1 MQLPEYAHQV
11 QEQIRAAAALGDER
25 TQQVAGSL
33 AGAADAAVRLAVLS
47 AVTAA
52 ADEITA
58 ALAEADLPGSPTV
71 TVALDGDDVRV
82 QVAVS
87 TPADDTPR
95 SDDGDASARVSLRL
109 SEALKAD
116 VERAAAAE
124 NVSVNTWLARAAA
137 TALARGP
144 GRRYG
149 DVPPPFGGGSRR
161 ITGWVTG

>member
-1 MQLPEYAHQV
+1 MQLPEYTHQV
-11 QEQIRAAAALGDER
+11 HEQIRAAAALGDER
-25 TQQVAGSL
+25 TQQVASSL

-58 ALAEADLPGSPTV
+58 ALVEADLPGTPTV

-87 TPADDTPR
+87 TPADDAPR
-95 SDDGDASARVSLRL
+95 SDDGEASARVSLRL

-124 NVSVNTWLARAAA
+124 NVSVNTWLARAASA
-137 TALARGP
+137 ALARGP
-144 GRRYG
+144 GRRHG
-149 DVPPPFGGGSRR
+149 DGASPFGSGSRR